1 MKQQFPSRCFC
12 DQGIDG
18 ILGEYDKDFS
28 YKDAQQADPCI
39 TQNQIHSQVCSRI
52 YSQTYNQEIPVPEPC
67 QVKICRLDGHGKP
80 AGQIQAHFFWLR
92 TLQTTTA
99 ITIIAREIIRI
110 GSINL
115 VLRAPDDFRKNII
128 SECFVPAIKKSL
140 QELLSADD
148 VGVVVLSSHEN
159 YEEKKSVQNS
169 EDLPQVPGYTFDDFI
184 VGPSNQFAHAASV
197 AAAKEP
203 GKRYNP
209 LFIYRA
215 ILVLFG
221 KLPDLRL
228 EDTIKRWLLNLP
240 PCNPYIAT

>member
-1 MKQQFPSRCFC
+1 M
-12 DQGIDG
+12 D
-18 ILGEYDKDFS
+18 E
-28 YKDAQQADPCI
+28 
-39 TQNQIHSQVCSRI
+39 
-52 YSQTYNQEIPVPEPC
+52 
-67 QVKICRLDGHGKP
+67 
-80 AGQIQAHFFWLR
+80 AGFFWSFVVEKLSAEL
-92 TLQTTTA
+92 TSTA
-99 ITIIAREIIRI
+99 IDTWIRPCEPV
-110 GSINL
+110 SFDVNNL

-128 SECFVPAIKKSL
+128 SERFVPAIKKSL

-169 EDLPQVPGYTFDDFI
+169 EDLPKVPGYTFDDFI

-221 KLPDLRL
+221 KLPDLRI